1 MEQKVILFQ
10 GGTHGNFLERYLN
23 VSCGHCANFDF
34 FAGAGFRSK
43 DDSPGAHN
51 LDDYKNQVFS
61 SLHPED
67 LYKEK
72 IKNVFCYIHIK
83 HTDLY
88 KIIWWT
94 YLAAGEFDLNLI
106 NNDKNFT
113 DIFLNHIKLKSD
125 HKLVSDNI
133 SFEHFQKTSNGLREY
148 FKTSFKKSNGFLS
161 KQESII
167 KEYNIENYFYFEDFY
182 NNNFDQKLKEN
193 LKIDIKTE
201 TDHHQIFVKRKK
213 DIISSE
219 HKVKS
224 AIDAFLKG
232 QYYDLENFC
241 LYEQAYFD
249 HLIEEH
255 YNITLKTFYKH
266 YPTNTS
272 DYKIIEDK

>member
-1 MEQKVILFQ
+1 MEQKIILFQ

-23 VSCGHCANFDF
+23 VSCGHCENFDF
-34 FAGAGFRSK
+34 FAGAGFRSQE
-43 DDSPGAHN
+43 DSHGAHN
-51 LDDYKNQVFS
+51 LDDYKNQVFY
-61 SLHPED
+61 SLHSED

-72 IKNVFCYIHIK
+72 IKNVFCYIYIK
-83 HTDLY
+83 NADLY
-88 KIIWWT
+88 KVIWWT
-94 YLAAGEFDLNLI
+94 YLAEGEFGLNVI

-148 FKTSFKKSNGFLS
+148 FKTSFKKLNGFLS

-182 NNNFDQKLKEN
+182 NNNFDEKLKEN

-201 TDHHQIFVKRKK
+201 TDHHKNFVERKK

-219 HKVKS
+219 HKVRL

-232 QYYDLENFC
+232 QYYNLEDFC

-249 HLIEEH
+249 HLLEEH
-255 YNITLKTFYKH
+255 YDITLKTFYKQF
-266 YPTNTS
+266 PIDTIE
-272 DYKIIEDK
+272 YKIRKDK